1 MHWFAVYINCI
12 VLHVWPIYNDYH
24 VKKQL
29 LLLMIVLS
37 ITVFCVETLPC

>member
-1 MHWFAVYINCI
+1 MNWLCCII
-12 VLHVWPIYNDYH
+12 VLNVWVYNDYH

-37 ITVFCVETLPC
+37 IAVFCVETLPC